1 MNSSFTL
8 LIRIVLG
15 LILIVF
21 GSNKLLHFIPIQ
33 PPVGP
38 AANFM
43 SSLNATG
50 YIFPLLGLLE
60 IFIGLMLLFKKW
72 VPFVLTLL
80 VPISINILLFHLFL
94 DIPGVVMALLIVTL
108 NTMLVYKN
116 WRQYKTLFV

>member
-8 LIRIVLG
+8 LVRIVLG
-15 LILIVF
+15 LILVVF
-21 GSNKLLHFIPIQ
+21 GSNKLFHFIPL
-33 PPVGP
+33 PPPIGP

-72 VPFVLTLL
+72 VAFGLTLL

-94 DIPGVVMALLIVTL
+94 DIPGLVMALLIGTL
-108 NTMLVYKN
+108 NGMLIYKH
-116 WRQYKTLFV
+116 WRQYKILFV

>member
-8 LIRIVLG
+8 LVRIVLG
-15 LILIVF
+15 LILVVF

-33 PPVGP
+33 PPIGP
-38 AANFM
+38 AAHFM

-60 IFIGLMLLFKKW
+60 IFIGAMLLFKKW
-72 VPFVLTLL
+72 VAFGLTLL

-94 DIPGVVMALLIVTL
+94 DIPGLVMALLIGTL
-108 NTMLVYKN
+108 NGMLIYKH
-116 WRQYKTLFV
+116 WRQYKILFI

>member
-8 LIRIVLG
+8 LVRIVLG
-15 LILIVF
+15 LILIIF

-33 PPVGP
+33 PPVGS
-38 AANFM
+38 AAHFM

>member
-8 LIRIVLG
+8 LVRIVLG
-15 LILIVF
+15 LILIIF

-38 AANFM
+38 AAHFM

-94 DIPGVVMALLIVTL
+94 DIPGVIMALLIVTL